1 MFYMETN
8 VNPVFLVLMLM
19 ISQKIDAA
27 TYTPGYETPH
37 GAGHAKIVTTTTIL
51 DIQTFDTQSPPTTVA
66 PEKGPGTVGVSKP
79 PISLFPMRD

>member
-27 TYTPGYETPH
+27 TYTRGYETPH
-37 GAGHAKIVTTTTIL
+37 GAGHPKFVTTTTIL
-51 DIQTFDTQSPPTTVA
+51 NIQAFDTQSPPKTFA
-66 PEKGPGTVGVSKP
+66 PEKGPGTAGVSKS
-79 PISLFPMRD
+79 PISGFPTRD